1 LVLGRLGF
9 AGRLMAIVLLA
20 FLALWSIGIG
30 WLVYSESRDDIVSR
44 MFPLPE
50 QVAGIVEL
58 VEKASPAERPVILK
72 AVTTEHLRVTIA
84 GARPQESAD
93 TRRQPLAER
102 FLRGYLSALQP
113 REVIVIGHR
122 GALRRWRE
130 WHFGDYWRDVQ
141 RSIRFAVSLRSGDYL
156 VFEAFGSVGRRLFG
170 WPPGAGV
177 GVLGALIGIAAVIAI
192 VREARP
198 LRALSDALGKF
209 TGDAAGPLMQPTGAP
224 EIRKLIVSVNE
235 MRSRIFELVRGRTL
249 LLGAI
254 SHDLKTYITRLRLR
268 VEQLPDEAQRDKAVR
283 DLDEMTRLLED
294 ALAVARGGFA
304 SDGRERIDLRAL
316 LAGIVEDRHLT
327 RDGIRAEL
335 GEQPVWVRAEPVSM
349 RRLFGN
355 LIDNALNFASHCVVR
370 LKRQD
375 NSEDN
380 SGAEPTVFIDDDGP
394 GIPEHMRSSVF
405 EPFFRLDTSRSRS
418 TGGSGLG
425 LAIVKQIADAHG
437 ARISLGTS
445 PEGGLR
451 AAVVFPPA

>member
-1 LVLGRLGF
+1 VLGRLGF
-9 AGRLMAIVLLA
+9 AGRLMAIVLFA
-20 FLALWSIGIG
+20 FVALWSIGTG
-30 WLVYSESRDDIVSR
+30 WLFYSESRDDIASG
-44 MFPLPE
+44 MFPLPG

-58 VEKASPAERPVILK
+58 VESASPAQRPVVLK
-72 AVTTEHLRVTIA
+72 AVSTEHLRVTITDE
-84 GARPQESAD
+84 RPLESAD
-93 TRRQPLAER
+93 TRRLPLAER
-102 FLRGYLSALQP
+102 FLRSYLSALQP
-113 REVIVIGHR
+113 RDVIVIGHR

-130 WHFGDYWRDVQ
+130 WRFGDYWRDVQ
-141 RSIRFAVSLRSGDYL
+141 RSIRFAVSLRGGDYL

-192 VREARP
+192 AREARP

-209 TGDAAGPLMQPTGAP
+209 TGDAAGPLMEPAGAP

-235 MRSRIFELVRGRTL
+235 MRARIFELVRGRTL

-294 ALAVARGGFA
+294 ALAVARGGVA
-304 SDGRERIDLRAL
+304 GNGRERTDLRDL
-316 LAGIVEDRHLT
+316 LGSIVEDRLPT
-327 RDGIRAEL
+327 CTGIRAEL
-335 GEQPVWVRAEPVSM
+335 GETPLWVKAEPVAL

-355 LIDNALNFASHCVVR
+355 LIDNALNFAPHCIVR
-370 LKRQD
+370 LRR
-375 NSEDN
+375 E
-380 SGAEPTVFIDDDGP
+380 GEAIVCIDDDGP
-394 GIPEHMRSSVF
+394 GIPAQMRASVF

-451 AAVVFPPA
+451 AIVAFPIA

>member
-1 LVLGRLGF
+1 VLGRLGF
-9 AGRLMAIVLLA
+9 AGRLMAIVLFALV
-20 FLALWSIGIG
+20 ALWSIGVG
-30 WLVYSESRDDIVSR
+30 WLAYSESREDIVSR
-44 MFPLPE
+44 IYPLPE
-50 QVAGIVEL
+50 QVTGIVEL
-58 VEKASPAERPVILK
+58 IENASPAQRPAILK
-72 AVTTEHLRVTIA
+72 AVSTERLRVTIA
-84 GARPQESAD
+84 GERPQESVD
-93 TRRQPLAER
+93 TRRLPWAER
-102 FLRGYLSALQP
+102 FLRSYLSALQP
-113 REVIVIGHR
+113 RDVIVIGHR
-122 GALRRWRE
+122 GALRRWRD
-130 WHFGDYWRDVQ
+130 WHIGDYWRDVQ

-177 GVLGALIGIAAVIAI
+177 GVLGALIGIAVVIAI
-192 VREARP
+192 AREARP

-209 TGDAAGPLMQPTGAP
+209 TGDAAGPLMEPKGAP
-224 EIRKLIVSVNE
+224 EIRKLIIAVNE

-268 VEQLPDEAQRDKAVR
+268 VEQLPDDAQRDKAIR

-304 SDGRERIDLRAL
+304 SNGRERVDLRAL
-316 LAGIVEDRHLT
+316 LSGIVEDRHLT
-327 RDGIRAEL
+327 HAGIRAEL
-335 GEQPVWVRAEPVSM
+335 GPEPVWVRAEPVAL

-355 LIDNALNFASHCVVR
+355 LIDNALNFAAHCVVR
-370 LKRQD
+370 LQRQENGKR
-375 NSEDN
+375 E
-380 SGAEPTVFIDDDGP
+380 GEAIVFIDDNGP

-451 AAVVFPPA
+451 ATVAFALA